1 MGGNAGNGEEASC
14 RIVDDGDDDDDLSKA
29 SFDLQKGGGGV
40 VHNFGKCNGH
50 WGDGRGVS
58 NFSLGR
64 AASEDMGEDLNVGL
78 VEGHFRRAK

>member
-1 MGGNAGNGEEASC
+1 MGKWVGTLEVGRKRLAVLWMMVMMMMISA
-14 RIVDDGDDDDDLSKA
+14 RPPLIYKR
-29 SFDLQKGGGGV
+29 GV

-50 WGDGRGVS
+50 WGDGRGAS

-78 VEGHFRRAK
+78 VGGHFQRAK